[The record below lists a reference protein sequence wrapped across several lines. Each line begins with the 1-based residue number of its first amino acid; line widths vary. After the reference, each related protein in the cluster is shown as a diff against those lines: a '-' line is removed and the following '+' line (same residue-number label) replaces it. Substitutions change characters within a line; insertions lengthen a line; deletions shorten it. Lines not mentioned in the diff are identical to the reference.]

1 MSAPSLPPPAAG
13 WVDTVSR
20 LVIQVGFPTVMAGV
34 LLWWMLTRFDTVIAR
49 MEHNAQMLDAFVA
62 EMRAQT
68 VEIKAQTQ
76 AVTEIAKDS
85 KALVDL
91 HEKQEQQKGRTP

>member
-1 MSAPSLPPPAAG
+1 MTTGIPTPPGG
-13 WVDTVSR
+13 WVDTVSK

-34 LLWWMLTRFDTVIAR
+34 LLWWMLTRFDVVIAR
-49 MEHNAQMLDAFVA
+49 MEHNAGVLDAFVA

-68 VEIKAQTQ
+68 IEIKAQTQ

-85 KALVDL
+85 KALIDL
-91 HEKQEQQKGRTP
+91 HEKELREKGPTP

>member
-1 MSAPSLPPPAAG
+1 MGAPSLPPSPTG
-13 WVDTVSR
+13 WVDTVTK

-49 MEHNAQMLDAFVA
+49 MEHNAQVLDAFVA

-76 AVTEIAKDS
+76 AVTEIARDS
-85 KALVDL
+85 KALIDL
-91 HEKQEQQKGRTP
+91 HEKELRQKEGTP

>member
-1 MSAPSLPPPAAG
+1 M
-13 WVDTVSR
+13 VDVASR
-20 LVIQVGFPTVMAGV
+20 AIVQVGFPIFVAGV
-34 LLWWMLTRFDTVIAR
+34 LLWWMLTRFDSVIER
-49 MEHNAQMLDAFVA
+49 MEHNAEVLDAFVA

-91 HEKQEQQKGRTP
+91 HEKEQREKGQTP

>member
-1 MSAPSLPPPAAG
+1 MAAPSLPPPPGG
-13 WVDTVSR
+13 WVDTVSK

-49 MEHNAQMLDAFVA
+49 MEHNAEVLDAFVA

-76 AVTEIAKDS
+76 AVTEIARDS

-91 HEKQEQQKGRTP
+91 HEKELREKGQTP